1 MHLQTISCS
10 CLDLLGRHAERP
22 ARLPSWVFPT
32 AIFVVALGMTLYAAA
47 RYTRCME
54 RLSEYEHLS
63 PEILGFLSAL
73 GANIP
78 NYVASLAAF
87 AGGHG
92 LLGIGIIVGS
102 NIYNIAVILGLAT
115 LATPGRH
122 GIALHHRAALEV
134 RHLAIRTATMGGVM
148 LVMVVISSAVPV
160 SPVHHVL
167 EVILNLVILALFAL
181 VIRDA
186 LRPDHSTDEAEG
198 AHQSVSSSLPGPTWP
213 SVPWRLILLAILA
226 LAITLVG
233 VVVMVQA
240 AQIGAAALNLSP
252 IILSLVVLAIAT
264 SLPNTVVAY
273 QLARTESA
281 ATSLDEIL
289 SSNAIN
295 LGLGCA
301 LPLLFWQIT
310 FAGGLLTRLDLP
322 LLTVLGLTV
331 MATIYT
337 RRIPRWAGVG
347 LFAVYMLWIAVHL
360 LL

>member
-1 MHLQTISCS
+1 MWV
-10 CLDLLGRHAERP
+10 
-22 ARLPSWVFPT
+22 LPTV
-32 AIFVVALGMTLYAAA
+32 IFVVALGMTLYAAA

-63 PEILGFLSAL
+63 LEILGFLSAL

-87 AGGHG
+87 AVGHG
-92 LLGIGIIVGS
+92 LVGIGIIVGS

-115 LATPGRH
+115 LATPGRR
-122 GIALHHRAALEV
+122 GIALYARAALEV
-134 RHLAIRTATMGGVM
+134 RHLAILSATMGGVM
-148 LVMVVISSAVPV
+148 LVIVAISSAIPA
-160 SPVHHVL
+160 SPVHQVL
-167 EVILNLVILALFAL
+167 QVILNLVILALFAL
-181 VIRDA
+181 VVRDA
-186 LRPDHSTDEAEG
+186 LRPDHEAG
-198 AHQSVSSSLPGPTWP
+198 VGGVQQSASSSQKGPTPP
-213 SVPWRLILLAILA
+213 SVPWRLILLAIVA

-233 VVVMVQA
+233 VIIMVQA

-281 ATSLDEIL
+281 GISVEEIL

-295 LGLGCA
+295 LALGCA

-310 FAGGLLTRLDLP
+310 FADGLLTRLDLP
-322 LLTVLGLTV
+322 LLTMLGLTTV
-331 MATIYT
+331 ATVYT
-337 RRIPRWAGVG
+337 RRIPRSAGIG
-347 LFAVYMLWIAVHL
+347 LFVVYMLWIALHL